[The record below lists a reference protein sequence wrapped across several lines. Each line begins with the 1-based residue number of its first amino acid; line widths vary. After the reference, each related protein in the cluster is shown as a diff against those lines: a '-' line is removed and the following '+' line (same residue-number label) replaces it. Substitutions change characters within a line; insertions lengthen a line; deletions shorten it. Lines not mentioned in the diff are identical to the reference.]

1 MFLKQWSM
9 LGLYIR
15 PSWVTLRIGH
25 MGDKI
30 PVEAV
35 RTLRTA
41 RAVIVHFSLA
51 SLCSSASSGDSAT
64 ILGVSPRVLTE
75 QSALWRSGCNPGQ
88 AQFPRKLIE
97 SQCSVVESFR
107 LGRAR

>member
-1 MFLKQWSM
+1 M

-30 PVEAV
+30 PVDAV